1 MLEYG
6 GRRGEIRWSDQ
17 TLLPLRPI
25 KQFSG
30 TVSCWYCDFK
40 FSALNEPLFRFGRRH
55 SRSLRAWFS
64 IGVVFSLAALLG
76 VTLIIL
82 CELVRTTLV
91 FAGNTS
97 TGNSLFGLGSVIGGL
112 HISLPNMVYL
122 CLSSVICVF
131 VHELGHALA
140 AASEGVHVEYVA
152 IFLAVLFPGAL
163 VAFNHSSLQA
173 LPVVASLR
181 IYCAGIWHNAAFCVG
196 CALALVLLPF
206 IFSPFYIHGESLM
219 VLDVPSMSPLYGYLS
234 RHDVIFSLDGIR
246 IHTTEEWKQTIT
258 MLTEQTYSL
267 NSDQPSVNLNVEN
280 GYCIHQSLT
289 KEIAQVQFKG
299 NQTYC
304 PNELIAFASMTCLD
318 VEKYTNNANRNN
330 HQRRENI
337 HCLDAKDVIKLKKC
351 AYPNFKEQALTNGSS
366 CLCSEVE
373 SCLAPMQ
380 LPGLGWVEITYS
392 SLECHSRR
400 RSLFSPEKHSSSEQI
415 SCLQTFVYVGDLIT
429 MANSIHLTSY
439 QPRWTIYFMA
449 YLPNLLEKLFTYAF
463 HVSMVLALLNSLPVF
478 FLDGEYILEATL
490 HCFGSLNS
498 RMKQSVRRCC
508 LLVGTS
514 FSACFILQ
522 TIFVSVS

>member
-1 MLEYG
+1 MVEYG
-6 GRRGEIRWSDQ
+6 GRRGEIRWGDQ
-17 TLLPLRPI
+17 TLLPLRRI

-55 SRSLRAWFS
+55 SRSLRVWFS

-76 VTLIIL
+76 VTL
-82 CELVRTTLV
+82 
-91 FAGNTS
+91 
-97 TGNSLFGLGSVIGGL
+97 IGGL

-173 LPVVASLR
+173 LPLVASLR
-181 IYCAGIWHNAAFCVG
+181 IYCAGIWHNAA
-196 CALALVLLPF
+196 
-206 IFSPFYIHGESLM
+206 

-234 RHDVIFSLDGIR
+234 RHDVVFSLDGIR

-267 NSDQPSVNLNVEN
+267 SSDQPSVNLNVEN
-280 GYCIHQSLT
+280 GYCIPQSLT

-304 PNELIAFASMTCLD
+304 PKELIAFASMTCLD
-318 VEKYTNNANRNN
+318 VEKHTNDANRNN

-373 SCLAPMQ
+373 SCLTPMQ
-380 LPGLGWVEITYS
+380 LPGLRWVEITYS
-392 SLECHSRR
+392 TLECHSRR
-400 RSLFSPEKHSSSEQI
+400 RSLFSPEKHSSSEKT

-439 QPRWTIYFMA
+439 LPRWSIYFMA
-449 YLPNLLEKLFTYAF
+449 YLPNLLEKLFAYAF
-463 HVSMVLALLNSLPVF
+463 HVSMGLALLNSLP
-478 FLDGEYILEATL
+478 
-490 HCFGSLNS
+490 
-498 RMKQSVRRCC
+498 
-508 LLVGTS
+508 
-514 FSACFILQ
+514 
-522 TIFVSVS
+522 

>member
-1 MLEYG
+1 M
-6 GRRGEIRWSDQ
+6 Q
-17 TLLPLRPI
+17 
-25 KQFSG
+25 
-30 TVSCWYCDFK
+30 
-40 FSALNEPLFRFGRRH
+40 
-55 SRSLRAWFS
+55 
-64 IGVVFSLAALLG
+64 
-76 VTLIIL
+76 
-82 CELVRTTLV
+82 
-91 FAGNTS
+91 
-97 TGNSLFGLGSVIGGL
+97 IGGL

-173 LPVVASLR
+173 LPLVASLR

-267 NSDQPSVNLNVEN
+267 SSDQPSVNLNVEN
-280 GYCIHQSLT
+280 GYCIPQSLT

-304 PNELIAFASMTCLD
+304 PKELIAFASMTCLD
-318 VEKYTNNANRNN
+318 VEKHTNDANRNN

-373 SCLAPMQ
+373 SCLTPMQ
-380 LPGLGWVEITYS
+380 LPGLQWVEITYS
-392 SLECHSRR
+392 TLECHSRR
-400 RSLFSPEKHSSSEQI
+400 RSLFSPEKHFSSEKI

-439 QPRWTIYFMA
+439 QPRWSIYFMA

-463 HVSMVLALLNSLPVF
+463 HVSMGLALLNSLPVF

-490 HCFGSLNS
+490 HCFGSLSS
-498 RMKQSVRRCC
+498 RMRQSVRRCC

>member
-1 MLEYG
+1 M
-6 GRRGEIRWSDQ
+6 Q
-17 TLLPLRPI
+17 
-25 KQFSG
+25 
-30 TVSCWYCDFK
+30 
-40 FSALNEPLFRFGRRH
+40 
-55 SRSLRAWFS
+55 
-64 IGVVFSLAALLG
+64 
-76 VTLIIL
+76 
-82 CELVRTTLV
+82 
-91 FAGNTS
+91 
-97 TGNSLFGLGSVIGGL
+97 IGGL

-173 LPVVASLR
+173 LPLVASLR

-234 RHDVIFSLDGIR
+234 RHDVIFSLDSIR

-267 NSDQPSVNLNVEN
+267 SSDQPSVNLNVEN
-280 GYCIHQSLT
+280 GYCIPQSLT

-304 PNELIAFASMTCLD
+304 PKELIAFASMTCLD
-318 VEKYTNNANRNN
+318 VEKHTNDANRNN

-373 SCLAPMQ
+373 SCLTPMQ
-380 LPGLGWVEITYS
+380 LPGLQWVEITYS
-392 SLECHSRR
+392 TLECHSRR
-400 RSLFSPEKHSSSEQI
+400 RSLFSPEKHSSSEKI

-439 QPRWTIYFMA
+439 KPRWSIYFMA
-449 YLPNLLEKLFTYAF
+449 YLANLLEKLFTYAS
-463 HVSMVLALLNSLPVF
+463 HVSMGLALLNSLPGIHFRSDSTLFRFIELQDEAISSAVLPACRDLF
-478 FLDGEYILEATL
+478 FCLFYLADNLRL
-490 HCFGSLNS
+490 CKL
-498 RMKQSVRRCC
+498 MSVCPY
-508 LLVGTS
+508 LVGS
-514 FSACFILQ
+514 FHHRSSFNLYVRMCFEFCSCLPVDMVVFPDVKLKLIGVNLP
-522 TIFVSVS
+522 V